1 VSGLRIS
8 WDTRQS
14 LNQLVSVTLDDG
26 TPIHDRDQYTVAVN
40 DFMAVGGDGL
50 IEYMDGEDTQDMGI
64 LLRDAVTS
72 YIRRQGTLSGKTDGR
87 VSIRTR

>member
-1 VSGLRIS
+1 VALS
-8 WDTRQS
+8 
-14 LNQLVSVTLDDG
+14 DG
-26 TPIHDRDQYTVAVN
+26 TPIHDGDKYTVAVN

-50 IEYMDGEDTQDMGI
+50 IEYMDGGDSQDMGI

-72 YIRRQGTLSGKTDGR
+72 YIRRQGTLAGKTDGR